1 VSVRVLVVAAPLLGH
16 VLPLVPLAAALRAAG
31 NEVLVAAGDVAD
43 RVGGLP
49 AHDLAP
55 GFRLD
60 RAALRVLATHPLV
73 ARRELQ
79 GTAGTRGVGLLFGA
93 VNAGLLGPVEELVA
107 RWRPDVVVHEPL
119 ACAAAVAAA
128 RHDVPAVLQDNTL
141 VDGVALVT
149 ATVTARPMVK
159 AALRLGVTTVPAPA
173 LRLVTAPSSLVGP
186 QPGQPLRPV
195 PFAGDGP
202 VPAGLERRGDRPR
215 LLVSHSTVP
224 GPGGNALRPVL
235 AAVDGLDA
243 EVVVLRAPEGPL
255 PANVRPVGWVPLP
268 ALLPHA
274 DAIVHHGGAGTVL
287 AALAFGVPQ
296 LVIPGPGDR
305 RYNAELVA
313 RRGAGLAGAPS
324 RATIT
329 RLLADEGLRAA
340 AAEVRAE
347 IAAMPEPAEV
357 AAAVLAGVR
366 S

>member
-1 VSVRVLVVAAPLLGH
+1 VLVVAAPLLGH
-16 VLPLVPLAAALRAAG
+16 VLPLVPFATALRVTG
-31 NEVLVAAGDVAD
+31 HEVLVAAGDVAGH
-43 RVGGLP
+43 VGGLP

-60 RAALRVLATHPLV
+60 RHAVRVLATHPLV

-79 GTAGTRGVGLLFGA
+79 GRAGTRGVGLLFGA

-107 RWRPDVVVHEPL
+107 QWRPDLVVHEPL

-128 RHDVPAVLQDNTL
+128 RHRVPAVLQDNTL
-141 VDGVALVT
+141 VDGVALVAAT
-149 ATVTARPMVK
+149 ATARPMRE

-173 LRLVTAPSSLVGP
+173 LRLVTAPPSLVGR
-186 QPGQPLRPV
+186 QPGRPLRPV
-195 PFAGDGP
+195 PYAGDGP
-202 VPAGLERRGDRPR
+202 VPAGLERRGELPR

-224 GPGGNALRPVL
+224 GPGGNTLRPVL
-235 AAVDGLDA
+235 AAVAGLDA
-243 EVVVLRAPEGPL
+243 DVVVLRAPEGPM

-305 RYNAELVA
+305 RHNGELVA
-313 RRGAGLAGAPS
+313 RPGAGLTGAPLRS
-324 RATIT
+324 TIT
-329 RLLADEGLRAA
+329 RLLADDGLRSA

-347 IAAMPEPAEV
+347 IAAMPDPADV
-357 AAAVLAGVR
+357 AAAVLAGTR
-366 S
+366 

>member
-1 VSVRVLVVAAPLLGH
+1 VLVVAAPLLGH

-224 GPGGNALRPVL
+224 GPGGNTLRP
-235 AAVDGLDA
+235 
-243 EVVVLRAPEGPL
+243 
-255 PANVRPVGWVPLP
+255 
-268 ALLPHA
+268 
-274 DAIVHHGGAGTVL
+274 VL

-329 RLLADEGLRAA
+329 RLLADGGLRGA

-347 IAAMPEPAEV
+347 VAAMPEPAEV

>member
-1 VSVRVLVVAAPLLGH
+1 MSVRVLVVAAPLLGH

-141 VDGVALVT
+141 VDGVLLVT

-159 AALRLGVTTVPAPA
+159 AALRLGVTTLPAPA
-173 LRLVTAPSSLVGP
+173 LRLVTAPRSLVGP

-202 VPAGLERRGDRPR
+202 VPSGLERRGDRPR

-224 GPGGNALRPVL
+224 GPGGGTLRPCSPRSTGSTPRSLCSVRPRGRCPRTSGRSAGCRCPPCSPTPTRSSTT
-235 AAVDGLDA
+235 AA
-243 EVVVLRAPEGPL
+243 RAPCS
-255 PANVRPVGWVPLP
+255 
-268 ALLPHA
+268 
-274 DAIVHHGGAGTVL
+274 
-287 AALAFGVPQ
+287 
-296 LVIPGPGDR
+296 R
-305 RYNAELVA
+305 RW
-313 RRGAGLAGAPS
+313 PS
-324 RATIT
+324 AC
-329 RLLADEGLRAA
+329 
-340 AAEVRAE
+340 
-347 IAAMPEPAEV
+347 PNW
-357 AAAVLAGVR
+357 
-366 S
+366 

>member
-1 VSVRVLVVAAPLLGH
+1 MSVRVLVVAAPLLGH

-93 VNAGLLGPVEELVA
+93 VNAGLLGPVDELVA

-149 ATVTARPMVK
+149 ATVTARPMVE
-159 AALRLGVTTVPAPA
+159 AALRLGVTTLPAPA
-173 LRLVTAPSSLVGP
+173 LRPGPRPASLVGP

-224 GPGGNALRPVL
+224 GPGGGTLRPVL

-255 PANVRPVGWVPLP
+255 PANVRPVGWV
-268 ALLPHA
+268 
-274 DAIVHHGGAGTVL
+274 L
-287 AALAFGVPQ
+287 AARPAPPRRRDRPPRRRGHRARGVGLRRAPTGD
-296 LVIPGPGDR
+296 PRPGDR

-313 RRGAGLAGAPS
+313 RRGAGLAAPRAGRRS
-324 RATIT
+324 RACSPTEACAP
-329 RLLADEGLRAA
+329 RPPRCGR
-340 AAEVRAE
+340 
-347 IAAMPEPAEV
+347 
-357 AAAVLAGVR
+357 R
-366 S
+366 SPPCPNRPKSRPRSSRVCS